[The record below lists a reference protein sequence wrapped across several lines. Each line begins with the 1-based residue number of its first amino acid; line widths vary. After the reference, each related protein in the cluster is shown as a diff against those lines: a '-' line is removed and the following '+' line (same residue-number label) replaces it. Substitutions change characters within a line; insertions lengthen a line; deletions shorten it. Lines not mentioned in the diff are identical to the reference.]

1 MTVPTID
8 YYELL
13 EITRDADSGEI
24 KRAYRVAARRYHPD
38 NNPGD
43 AEAEARFK
51 QVAKAYETL
60 ADPDKRRHYD
70 RFGADAPSGGG
81 ADPFG
86 FGGAAA
92 GGGLGDIFD
101 AFFGGG
107 GGGQTQAR
115 GPSGPAA
122 GPDLEAVVDVDFETA
137 VFGDA
142 EEVTVRTAVAC
153 ETCEAT
159 GAAPGSQAETCAQC
173 GGAGQVR
180 QVRQSI
186 LGQMVT
192 ASPCPVCRGAGQ
204 VIASPCSSCDGDG
217 RIVTEKTYTVD
228 IPAGVD
234 TGSTLRLSG
243 FGAVGPRGGPHG
255 DLYVQVRVRPHP
267 RFERQEDDLVH
278 ELHLPMTQATL
289 GIHLSFETLDGAED
303 FVIPPGTQTGRV
315 FRLRGR
321 GVPHVRGRGR
331 GDVLVQVVVDTPT
344 ELEPEVEDLLRQ
356 VAEARGEEV
365 APADRGFLSRI
376 KSAFH

>member
-1 MTVPTID
+1 MSVPTID
-8 YYELL
+8 YYDLL
-13 EITRDADSGEI
+13 EVSRDADSGEI

-43 AEAEARFK
+43 ADAEARFK
-51 QVAKAYETL
+51 AVAKAYEVL

-70 RFGADAPSGGG
+70 RYGADAPAVG

-86 FGGAAA
+86 FS

-107 GGGQTQAR
+107 GGGSAGR
-115 GPSGPAA
+115 GRGGPSA
-122 GPDLEAVVDVDFETA
+122 GPDLEAVVDVDFEAA
-137 VFGDA
+137 VFGSA
-142 EEVTVRTAVAC
+142 EEVSVRTAVGC

-159 GAAPGSQAETCAQC
+159 GAAPGTRAEGCAQC
-173 GGAGQVR
+173 GGSGQVR

-192 ASPCPVCRGAGQ
+192 AGPCPVCRGAGE
-204 VIASPCSSCDGDG
+204 VIAEPCPSCQGDG
-217 RIVTEKTYTVD
+217 RVVTDKTYTVD

-243 FGAVGPRGGPHG
+243 FGAVGPRGGPRG

-267 RFERQEDDLVH
+267 RFERQGEDLVQT
-278 ELHLPMTQATL
+278 LHLPITQAAL
-289 GIHLSFETLDGAED
+289 GVHLGFETLDGLED
-303 FVIPPGTQTGRV
+303 LVIPRGTQTGRL

-331 GDVLVQVVVDTPT
+331 GDVLVQVVVDTPVD
-344 ELEPEVEDLLRQ
+344 LEPDVEDALRLI
-356 VAEARGEEV
+356 AEQRGEEV
-365 APADRGFLSRI
+365 APADRSFFSRI